1 MIFLNWCDSVASIC
15 NYTKGFKKFLKTIY
29 LFRKKPHYILSKEKR
44 EDKNMKSSL
53 NREAFSNWLTVANM
67 EEKNKMMAAGAMYG
81 AYMKKDDEEKMTI
94 SYGALH
100 KQVAQ
105 AEEKYGIQFV
115 DSPDQN
121 YYRAFLMISDWAN
134 KVLVEIQK
142 QKNQIYKAYFG
153 NVKEA
158 SNWLLN
164 NKVDVVSMEL
174 ETGTGLGF
182 FANHTTIKRIALNYR
197 KNEKTKYFYNIFEE
211 EELGLLIKKN
221 TNKVAEK
228 WKERH
233 PELEVISQRFF
244 TNARGEMLSMAIGF
258 GNYAENLKIVTLC
271 RGVRQ

>member
-1 MIFLNWCDSVASIC
+1 
-15 NYTKGFKKFLKTIY
+15 
-29 LFRKKPHYILSKEKR
+29 
-44 EDKNMKSSL
+44 MKSSL

-94 SYGALH
+94 SYGALY

-153 NVKEA
+153 NVREV
-158 SNWLLN
+158 NDWLLN
-164 NKVDVVSMEL
+164 NKVDAISMEL
-174 ETGTGLGF
+174 ETGTGLGL

-211 EELGLLIKKN
+211 EELGLFIKKN
-221 TNKVAEK
+221 TNKVADK
-228 WKERH
+228 WKEKH
-233 PELEVISQRFF
+233 PGLEVISQKIF
-244 TNARGEMLSMAIGF
+244 TNSRGEMVSMALGF
-258 GNYAENLKIVTLC
+258 GQYAENLKIVTLC
-271 RGVRQ
+271 RGLRQ